1 MFGIGECARH
11 YVTTDRIMDLVAR
24 GHDAANR
31 RRPLLIRGEPGVGK
45 STLARLIH
53 ETSVRSSEAFIQV
66 NCAAP
71 SGDHHEA
78 ELFGHE
84 RGATPLA
91 RRRRLGSFEFATRG
105 TLYLNEIGAAPRAII
120 PRLLHALKT
129 GEVSRAG
136 SDEIA
141 RVDVL
146 FIASTAQSEV
156 PHGND
161 DLANELRRL
170 NAIEICIP
178 PLRQRIEEIPVFA
191 SFFLDQL
198 TRRYSRDTR
207 LSPEVTAA
215 LQAHPWP
222 ENLPELAEA
231 LRRLV
236 IGGPTAPLSSFA
248 SGPPRG

>member
-1 MFGIGECARH
+1 
-11 YVTTDRIMDLVAR
+11 MDLAAR
-24 GHDAANR
+24 GREAANR
-31 RRPLLIRGEPGVGK
+31 HIPLLIRGEPGVGK

-53 ETSVRSSEAFIQV
+53 KTSVRRSEAFIRV

-71 SGDHHEA
+71 SGDHHED

-91 RRRRLGSFEFATRG
+91 TRRRLGSFEFATRG

-120 PRLLHALKT
+120 PRLLHAIKT

-146 FIASTAQSEV
+146 FIASTVPSEI
-156 PHGND
+156 PGGND

-170 NAIEICIP
+170 NAVEICIP
-178 PLRQRIEEIPVFA
+178 PLRERIEEIPVFA

-198 TRRYSRDTR
+198 TRHSSRDTR
-207 LSPEVTAA
+207 LFPDVAAA
-215 LQAHPWP
+215 LQAHPWTG
-222 ENLPELAEA
+222 NLPELAEA

-236 IGGPTAPLSSFA
+236 MSEPAASLYSFA
-248 SGPPRG
+248 SGPLRG